1 MTIAKQAWED
11 GELITAA
18 LLNSIED
25 RIEAKAQRG
34 ETGPQGPVGPKG
46 DTGERGPAGPKG
58 ADAVIQ
64 KMDRIEDVSAE
75 DGASLK
81 AKINE
86 ILSALKAKGYMNA
99 E

>member
-1 MTIAKQAWED
+1 
-11 GELITAA
+11 
-18 LLNSIED
+18 
-25 RIEAKAQRG
+25 
-34 ETGPQGPVGPKG
+34 
-46 DTGERGPAGPKG
+46 
-58 ADAVIQ
+58 
-64 KMDRIEDVSAE
+64 MDRIEDVSAE